1 MPGVMISPNLKKN
14 RVQIDL
20 NGNETD
26 PKTGEFLG
34 NVNQVYKPSKQELE
48 SAQNKEEPTKE
59 EIAQAQKEIKEGVI
73 AVPHK
78 NQKIQSDSP
87 TSNPLSDL
95 VSKKVNE
102 AVAKALEKI
111 DIGKMVEE
119 AIDKAFK

>member
-1 MPGVMISPNLKKN
+1 MGGVMVSPNLKKN

-34 NVNQVYKPSKQELE
+34 NVNQTYRPTKQELE
-48 SAQNKEEPTKE
+48 GAQSKPPVTPE
-59 EIAQAQKEIKEGVI
+59 EIAAAQKEIKEGVI

-78 NQKIQSDSP
+78 NQQVP
-87 TSNPLSDL
+87 TETSTNPLADL